1 MEDYYKVLG
10 LEPGALPQA
19 VKRAY
24 FSLVR
29 KYSPETD
36 PDKFREIREAY
47 EQLQKP
53 EEQDRLVFPEP
64 REPWAVRMLQQI
76 REYQREGR
84 KDLVRD
90 ACEEA
95 WRKFPEERQFLYLQ
109 AIAQRQAGNTGKA
122 VKSCEQLVKAEP
134 GNRWFWRE
142 LAVSYMERGYTQKAF
157 GAFEKAY
164 ELGCRDNDFILM
176 YSLECNEYGEY
187 NTGIKILFELVRSN
201 KRWKREQMLE
211 VVEAYAGL
219 LAMNAKVKKSCFT
232 DIMESLLQF
241 IKTYSVYLEEYIQH
255 LINCIGLFCVR
266 EGYEPEEFRL
276 VEQLISAVEKACRS
290 EDSRRLAKE
299 LREYY
304 MFTRIEIDER
314 LAPEIGRYLETAFIT
329 ESESLR
335 KYAITDTKLCMLEK
349 RQELLPQFE
358 ILRQEYPEAYEAVR
372 EFAEQLK
379 AGKNLAYLKANLL
392 KQYISLSNYHE
403 GGYYFE
409 EYPQEQVRISGRVL
423 HDGMSDTPY
432 VRDSKKIGRNDPCPC
447 GSGKKYKQCCGR
459 KQ

>member
-10 LEPGALPQA
+10 LEPGAAPQA

-24 FSLVR
+24 FALVR

-53 EEQDRLVFPEP
+53 AEQDGPAFPELKD
-64 REPWAVRMLQQI
+64 PWAVKMLQQI
-76 REYQREGR
+76 RKYQREGR
-84 KDLVRD
+84 KNLTRD

-122 VKSCEQLVKAEP
+122 VRSCEQLVKAEP

-142 LAVSYMERGYTQKAF
+142 LAVSYMERGYTQKAY

-164 ELGCRDNDFILM
+164 ELGCRDNDFILT
-176 YSLECNEYGEY
+176 YSMECNDYGDY
-187 NTGIKILFELVRSN
+187 DTGIKILFELVRSG
-201 KRWKREQMLE
+201 KRWSREQIME
-211 VVEAYAGL
+211 VIEAFIGL
-219 LAMNAKVKKSCFT
+219 LTMNAMGKKACFV
-232 DIMESLLQF
+232 DIMKSMLQF
-241 IKTYSVYLEEYIQH
+241 IETYSVYLEEYLEP
-255 LINCIGLFCVR
+255 LIPCIGAFCAR
-266 EGYEPEEFRL
+266 EGYGPEEFQIS
-276 VEQLISAVEKACRS
+276 EQVISAIEKVCRT

-299 LREYY
+299 LREHY
-304 MFTRIEIDER
+304 MLARIENDGR
-314 LAPEIGRYLETAFIT
+314 LAPEFGRYLGTVFT
-329 ESESLR
+329 MESGSLR
-335 KYAITDTKLCMLEK
+335 KYVLTDTKLCMLEK

-372 EFAEQLK
+372 EFAEQLE
-379 AGKNLAYLKANLL
+379 AGKNLAYLKSSLL
-392 KQYISLSNYHE
+392 KQYISLSSYHG

-409 EYPQEQVRISGRVL
+409 EYPQEQTRISGRVL
-423 HDGMSDTPY
+423 HDGMSDEPY
-432 VRDSKKIGRNDPCPC
+432 VREGKKIGRNDPCPC
-447 GSGKKYKQCCGR
+447 GSGRKYKQCCGR
-459 KQ
+459 NK

>member
-10 LEPGALPQA
+10 LEPGAAPQE

-53 EEQDRLVFPEP
+53 AEQDGPTFPELKD
-64 REPWAVRMLQQI
+64 PWAVKMLQQI
-76 REYQREGR
+76 RKYQREGR
-84 KDLVRD
+84 KNLTRD

-122 VKSCEQLVKAEP
+122 VRSCEQLVKAEP

-142 LAVSYMERGYTQKAF
+142 LAVSYMERGYTQKAY

-164 ELGCRDNDFILM
+164 ELGCRDNDFILT

-187 NTGIKILFELVRSN
+187 DTGIKILSELVHSGKKWN
-201 KRWKREQMLE
+201 REQIME
-211 VVEAYAGL
+211 VVEAYTGL
-219 LAMNAKVKKSCFT
+219 LTMNVRGRKDCFT
-232 DIMESLLQF
+232 DIMKSLLQF
-241 IKTYSVYLEEYIQH
+241 IETYSVYLEECMQQ
-255 LINCIGLFCVR
+255 LTTCIGAFCAR
-266 EGYEPEEFRL
+266 EGYGPEEF
-276 VEQLISAVEKACRS
+276 QISEKVISVIEKVCRT
-290 EDSRRLAKE
+290 EDNRRLAKE
-299 LREYY
+299 LREHYVL
-304 MFTRIEIDER
+304 TRIENDGR
-314 LAPEIGRYLETAFIT
+314 LAPEFGRYLGTVFT
-329 ESESLR
+329 MESGTLR
-335 KYAITDTKLCMLEK
+335 KYALTDTKLCMLEK

-358 ILRQEYPEAYEAVR
+358 ILRQEYPEAYETVR
-372 EFAEQLK
+372 EFAEQLE
-379 AGKNLAYLKANLL
+379 AGKNLAYLKSSLL
-392 KQYISLSNYHE
+392 KQYISLSNYHK

-409 EYPQEQVRISGRVL
+409 EYPQEQMRLSGRVL
-423 HDGMSDTPY
+423 HDGMSDAPY
-432 VRDSKKIGRNDPCPC
+432 VREGKKIGRNDPCPC
-447 GSGKKYKQCCGR
+447 GSGRKYKQCCGR
-459 KQ
+459 NK